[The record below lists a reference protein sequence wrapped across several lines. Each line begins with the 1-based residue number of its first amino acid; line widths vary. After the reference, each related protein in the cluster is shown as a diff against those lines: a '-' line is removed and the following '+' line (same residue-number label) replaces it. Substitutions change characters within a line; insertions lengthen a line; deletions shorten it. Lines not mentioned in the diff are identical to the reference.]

1 MYEYHLASGCSHMRH
16 SQLISLFDKESR
28 MSYQRSFHRDL
39 PSHFILSVPFTVR
52 LDKFSLMI
60 MIQCTYIL
68 LSIIIYVNVCMD
80 AHLHQMK
87 RARGLFSQVIFL
99 NNYFASLQP
108 LWRAVLFFPCCSLLL
123 AWSEYCGVSGY
134 PL

>member
-87 RARGLFSQVIFL
+87 GARGLFSQVIFL
-99 NNYFASLQP
+99 NNYFASLQL